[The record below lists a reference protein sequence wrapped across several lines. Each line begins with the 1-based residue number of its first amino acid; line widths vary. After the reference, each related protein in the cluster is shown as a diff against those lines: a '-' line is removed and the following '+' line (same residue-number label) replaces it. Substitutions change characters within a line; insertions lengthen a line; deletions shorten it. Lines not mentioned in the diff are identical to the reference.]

1 MLGALEVGDA
11 PTDAATATHL
21 AIFVVQGLLLTALV
35 SELRAARRAAEHQ
48 ARAAHAARREGEAAN
63 RMKDEFLA
71 TISHELRTP
80 LNAVLGWVYL
90 LRTGK
95 LDQASA
101 SRGLESIERNVRL
114 QAQVT
119 ADLLDVSK
127 ALTGRLQLESVP
139 TSLVD
144 PVQQAVSAVAAAARA
159 KGVAIRSTQ
168 SDAAVVVLG
177 DPTRLRQI
185 AWHLLA
191 NAIKFT
197 PRGGQ
202 IDIAVEGA
210 GEDAQLIVRDTGCG
224 IEPQF
229 LPHIFERFTQ
239 ADGSA
244 TRTSGGL
251 GVGLALVRELVEL
264 QGGEIEARNAP
275 APGGAILKV
284 RFPLQSPNL
293 IARRPAPEQA
303 LVFGSVPPLNGVR
316 VLVLDQDIDGRE
328 VLRRLLQQRGAA
340 VCTVS
345 SVAEALEILEGWRPD
360 VLVSDAMSPEHDSY
374 ALVGKVHSLDAD
386 RGGRIPALALT
397 TFARTDERL
406 APLLAD
412 VHRELPKPVEPALL
426 TAEIARLTGRER
438 RRAQR

>member
-1 MLGALEVGDA
+1 MSVASSSGVTRRTIGRPDAYPFPSLAPPLRFAIALIAVTAVYVAGRVGGSAVDDGSHFLLLGTAVMASAWFAGSGPALAATVLGAVLGALEVGDA
-11 PTDAATATHL
+11 STDAATATHL

-35 SELRAARRAAEHQ
+35 SELRAARRAAEQQ

-63 RMKDEFLA
+63 RTKDEFLA

-80 LNAVLGWVYL
+80 FNAVLGWVYL

-95 LDQASA
+95 LDQTSA

-127 ALTGRLQLESVP
+127 ALTGRLQVESVP
-139 TSLVD
+139 ISLVD
-144 PVQQAVSAVAAAARA
+144 PVQQAVSAVAASARA

-177 DPTRLRQI
+177 DPARLRQI

-224 IEPQF
+224 IEPEF

-275 APGGAILKV
+275 APGGAILKAA
-284 RFPLQSPNL
+284 FPLQSPNL
-293 IARRPAPEQA
+293 IAHHPAPEQA
-303 LVFGSVPPLNGVR
+303 LVFGSVR
-316 VLVLDQDIDGRE
+316 
-328 VLRRLLQQRGAA
+328 AA
-340 VCTVS
+340 
-345 SVAEALEILEGWRPD
+345 
-360 VLVSDAMSPEHDSY
+360 
-374 ALVGKVHSLDAD
+374 
-386 RGGRIPALALT
+386 
-397 TFARTDERL
+397 
-406 APLLAD
+406 
-412 VHRELPKPVEPALL
+412 
-426 TAEIARLTGRER
+426 
-438 RRAQR
+438 

>member
-1 MLGALEVGDA
+1 MYVVGRVGGSTVDDGSRFLLLGTAVMASAWFVGSGPALAATVLGAVLGALEVGDA
-11 PTDAATATHL
+11 PTDAAAATHL

-35 SELRAARRAAEHQ
+35 SELRAARRASEQQ
-48 ARAAHAARREGEAAN
+48 ARVAQAARREGEAAN

-80 LNAVLGWVYL
+80 LNAVLGWVHL

-95 LDQASA
+95 LDQRSA
-101 SRGLESIERNVRL
+101 SRGLASIERNVRL

-139 TSLVD
+139 TSLGE
-144 PVQQAVSAVAAAARA
+144 PVRQAVSAVAAAARA
-159 KGVAIRSTQ
+159 KGVAIHSMP

-197 PRGGQ
+197 PRGGE
-202 IDIAVEGA
+202 IDVAVEA
-210 GEDAQLIVRDTGCG
+210 VGEEAQLIVRDTGCG

-244 TRTSGGL
+244 TRAKGGSASASHSC
-251 GVGLALVRELVEL
+251 VNWSNYRV
-264 QGGEIEARNAP
+264 ARSTRAMP
-275 APGGAILKV
+275 
-284 RFPLQSPNL
+284 RM
-293 IARRPAPEQA
+293 
-303 LVFGSVPPLNGVR
+303 
-316 VLVLDQDIDGRE
+316 
-328 VLRRLLQQRGAA
+328 RGAR
-340 VCTVS
+340 S
-345 SVAEALEILEGWRPD
+345 
-360 VLVSDAMSPEHDSY
+360 
-374 ALVGKVHSLDAD
+374 
-386 RGGRIPALALT
+386 
-397 TFARTDERL
+397 
-406 APLLAD
+406 
-412 VHRELPKPVEPALL
+412 
-426 TAEIARLTGRER
+426 
-438 RRAQR
+438 